1 MCVRVQGTPPIDE
14 GSVVCKSDRKALGRI
29 DEVFGPVPRP
39 LYTVRTSSAV
49 ELPCFARCR
58 DARTHARVVC
68 R

>member
-1 MCVRVQGTPPIDE
+1 
-14 GSVVCKSDRKALGRI
+14 VVCKSDRKALGRI